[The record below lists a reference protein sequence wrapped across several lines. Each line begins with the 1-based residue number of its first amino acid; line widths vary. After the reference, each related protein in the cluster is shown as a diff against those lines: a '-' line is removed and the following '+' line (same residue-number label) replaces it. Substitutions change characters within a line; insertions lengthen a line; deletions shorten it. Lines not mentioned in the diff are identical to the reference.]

1 LITQLE
7 ARFGVSV
14 SQMAAALAVPV
25 IEAAGGAAI
34 NLLFIDHFQDLA
46 RGHLVARRPE
56 HGPIRRRWF
65 GQNMNASSW
74 LVED

>member
-1 LITQLE
+1 
-7 ARFGVSV
+7 
-14 SQMAAALAVPV
+14 VPV

-34 NLLFIDHFQDLA
+34 NLLLIDHFQDLA
-46 RGHLVARRPE
+46 RGHLVVRRPE